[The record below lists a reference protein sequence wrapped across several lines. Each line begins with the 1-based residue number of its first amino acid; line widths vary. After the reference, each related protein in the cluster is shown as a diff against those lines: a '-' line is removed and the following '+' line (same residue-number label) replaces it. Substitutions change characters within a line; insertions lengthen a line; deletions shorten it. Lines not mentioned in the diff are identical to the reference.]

1 MIKVDRRIRKS
12 QEAIKTAVIE
22 LMTEKN
28 FDDITLQDISD
39 RADVSRGTI
48 YLHYVDK
55 YDLLNKLIDGHMEE
69 LSEICQSFADMEWK
83 DSIIPWFKYLEQN
96 YLFFST
102 MLASKGA
109 TQFRN
114 KLVEYLTEDFK
125 EEVQSSQ
132 VRKSGLSEDV
142 ILQYV
147 VMSYVGV
154 VEWWIKNE
162 MSHTPEV
169 MSEQLGVLIEMNL
182 R

>member
-1 MIKVDRRIRKS
+1 MTKVDRRIRKS
-12 QEAIKTAVIE
+12 QEAIKTAVID
-22 LMTEKN
+22 LMSEKN

-55 YDLLNKLIDGHMEE
+55 YDLLDKLIDGHIKE
-69 LSEICQSFADMEWK
+69 LSEICHSVADLEWK
-83 DSIIPWFKYLEQN
+83 ESIIPWFTYLEQN

-102 MLASKGA
+102 MMASKGA
-109 TQFRN
+109 VQFRN
-114 KLVEYLTEDFK
+114 RLVEFLNEDFK
-125 EEVQSSQ
+125 EEVHLSQ
-132 VRKSGLSEDV
+132 ARKSGLSEDI

-162 MSHTPEV
+162 MPHPPEI
-169 MSEQLGVLIEMNL
+169 MAEQLGELIKMNL
-182 R
+182 G

>member
-1 MIKVDRRIRKS
+1 MTKVDRRIRKS
-12 QEAIKTAVIE
+12 QEAIKAAVIE
-22 LMTEKN
+22 LMSEKN

-55 YDLLNKLIDGHMEE
+55 YDLLDKLIDGHIQE
-69 LSEICQSFADMEWK
+69 LSEICHSVSDLEWK
-83 DSIIPWFKYLEQN
+83 ESIVPWFTYLEQN

-102 MLASKGA
+102 MMASKGA
-109 TQFRN
+109 GQFRN
-114 KLVEYLTEDFK
+114 RLVEFLNEDFK
-125 EEVQSSQ
+125 EEVHLSQ
-132 VRKSGLSEDV
+132 ARKSGLSEDI

-162 MSHTPEV
+162 MPYPPEV
-169 MSEQLGVLIEMNL
+169 MSEQLGELIKMNL
-182 R
+182 G